1 MAFVNSLGG
10 TEQAV
15 VAGSFTDD
23 VATTRGKGY
32 SVAVSSGVFTIT
44 INRAYNGLIAC
55 TATVMNAT
63 AATGE
68 SLIANIVSHSI
79 SDGTTGGTI
88 VINTV
93 DDTGAIETTPTSGI
107 EIHFIAVLDVDT

>member
-1 MAFVNSLGG
+1 MAFVQTLGG
-10 TEQAV
+10 TEQV
-15 VAGSFTDD
+15 MIAGSFNAD
-23 VATTRGKGY
+23 VSTARGSGY

-44 INRAYNGLIAC
+44 LDRAYNGLIAC
-55 TATVMNAT
+55 TASVMNAT

-68 SLIANIVSHSI
+68 SLIANVVSHSV

-93 DDTGAIETTPTSGI
+93 DDTGNIEGALTAGC
-107 EIHFIAVLDVDT
+107 EVHFTAVLDVDT